1 MHREATE
8 RIKKVANTAR
18 SSWVLSYG
26 DTVTLLICFFIMMI
40 TVRAGQINK
49 VHAWV
54 NDRLDEA
61 AVDVQEAIIEA
72 GIEEISVSRNSKG
85 VQITLNDPRLF
96 EVASATPR
104 PSHVYQLDEVATSI
118 QNLEIFNLRETVHA
132 SFLRELEASGLQW
145 LAEIRIEGHTDNM
158 PLTRNALYRDNWE
171 LSAAR
176 AQSIMIK
183 LQERTALPPSIFAIG
198 GFGEF
203 QPIGDN
209 NTLSG
214 REINRR
220 VEIFIDASLVQAL

>member
-1 MHREATE
+1 MTNRAE
-8 RIKKVANTAR
+8 RIAKVAGNAR

-61 AVDVQEAIIEA
+61 AGEVQVAMDEA

-85 VQITLNDPRLF
+85 VQITLKDTRLF
-96 EVASATPR
+96 EVASAQPR
-104 PSHVYQLDEVATSI
+104 TTHLYQLDAVAASI
-118 QNLEIFNLRETVHA
+118 QNLHIFHLLDTEHA
-132 SFLRELEASGLQW
+132 PFLKELEASGLRWQ
-145 LAEIRIEGHTDNM
+145 AEIRIEGHTDNM
-158 PLTRNALYRDNWE
+158 ALTRNALYRDNWE

-176 AQSIMIK
+176 AQSIMIQ
-183 LQERTALPPSIFAIG
+183 LQERTGLPASIFAIG

-209 NTLSG
+209 TTQAG

-220 VEIFIDASLVQAL
+220 VEIFIGASLVQSL

>member
-1 MHREATE
+1 MSSASE
-8 RIKKVANTAR
+8 RLVKVAGNAR

-40 TVRAGQINK
+40 TVRTGQINK

-61 AVDVQEAIIEA
+61 ATEVQEAMDDS

-96 EVASATPR
+96 EVGLAQPR
-104 PSHVYQLDEVATSI
+104 NTHLYQLDAVATSI
-118 QNLEIFNLRETVHA
+118 QNLQIFHLLDSEHA
-132 SFLRELEASGLQW
+132 SFLQELQSSGLQW
-145 LAEIRIEGHTDNM
+145 LVEIRIEGHTDNM
-158 PLTRNALYRDNWE
+158 ALTRNALYRDNWE

-176 AQSIMIK
+176 AQSIMIQ
-183 LQERTALPPSIFAIG
+183 LQERTELPASIFAIG

-209 NTLSG
+209 RTQTG
-214 REINRR
+214 RDINRR
-220 VEIFIDASLVQAL
+220 VEIFIGASLVQSL

>member
-1 MHREATE
+1 MAKIANRVS
-8 RIKKVANTAR
+8 KVAAQAR

-26 DTVTLLICFFIMMI
+26 DTITLLITFFIMMI

-49 VHAWV
+49 IHRWV

-61 AVDVQEAIIEA
+61 GIEIQQAMVEA
-72 GIEEISVSRNSKG
+72 GIEEITVTRNSKG

-96 EVASATPR
+96 EIASAQPR
-104 PSHVYQLDEVATSI
+104 VSHLYQLDAVAASI
-118 QNLEIFNLRETVHA
+118 QNLQIFNLQNTNHKA
-132 SFLRELEASGLQW
+132 FLKEVRSEGLQW
-145 LAEIRIEGHTDNM
+145 LVEIRIEGHTDAT
-158 PLTRNALYRDNWE
+158 PLTRNASYRDNWE

-183 LQERTALPPSIFAIG
+183 LQEQTGLPSSIFAVE

-209 NTLSG
+209 TTLEG
-214 REINRR
+214 RDLNRR
-220 VEIFIDASLVQAL
+220 VEIYIGASLVKAL

>member
-1 MHREATE
+1 MSSAAD
-8 RIKKVANTAR
+8 RIKKTAGIAR

-61 AVDVQEAIIEA
+61 AGEVQEAMNVA
-72 GIEEISVSRNSKG
+72 GIEEIAVSRNSKG
-85 VQITLNDPRLF
+85 VQITLKDPRLF
-96 EVASATPR
+96 EVASAQPR
-104 PSHVYQLDEVATSI
+104 NTHLYQLDAVATSI
-118 QNLEIFNLRETVHA
+118 ENLHIFHLLDTQHA
-132 SFLRELEASGLQW
+132 PFLRELESSGLNW
-145 LAEIRIEGHTDNM
+145 LVEIRIEGHTDNM

-176 AQSIMIK
+176 AQAIMLQ
-183 LQERTALPPSIFAIG
+183 LQERTGLPPSIFAIG

-209 NTLSG
+209 DTQAG

-220 VEIFIDASLVQAL
+220 VEIFIGASLVKSL

>member
-1 MHREATE
+1 MARDSDKIRKIAS
-8 RIKKVANTAR
+8 TAR

-40 TVRAGQINK
+40 SVRAGQINK

-54 NDRLDEA
+54 NERLDETA
-61 AVDVQEAIIEA
+61 IEIQEAMDGT
-72 GIEEISVSRNSKG
+72 GIKEISVSRNSKG
-85 VQITLNDPRLF
+85 VQITLKDPRLF
-96 EVASATPR
+96 EVASAQPR
-104 PSHVYQLDEVATSI
+104 TSYLYQLDEVAASI
-118 QNLEIFNLRETVHA
+118 QNLNIFHLMDTEHA
-132 SFLRELEASGLQW
+132 GFLRELETSGLQW
-145 LAEIRIEGHTDNM
+145 LVEIRIEGHTDNM

-176 AQSIMIK
+176 AQAIMIQ
-183 LQERTALPPSIFAIG
+183 LQERTGLPPSIFAIG

-209 NTLSG
+209 NTQAG

-220 VEIFIDASLVQAL
+220 VEIFIGASLVQSL

>member
-1 MHREATE
+1 MANRAE
-8 RIKKVANTAR
+8 RIAKVAGNAR

-61 AVDVQEAIIEA
+61 ATEVQEVMNSA

-85 VQITLNDPRLF
+85 VQITLDDPRLF
-96 EVASATPR
+96 EVASAQPR
-104 PSHVYQLDEVATSI
+104 NTHLYQLDAVATSI
-118 QNLEIFNLRETVHA
+118 RNLHIFHLLDTEHT
-132 SFLRELEASGLQW
+132 SFLKELESSGLRW
-145 LAEIRIEGHTDNM
+145 LVEIRIEGHTDNM

-176 AQSIMIK
+176 AQSIMIQ
-183 LQERTALPPSIFAIG
+183 LQERTELSASIFAIG

-209 NTLSG
+209 TTQAG

-220 VEIFIDASLVQAL
+220 VEIFIGASLVQSL

>member
-1 MHREATE
+1 MASRSEQIAK
-8 RIKKVANTAR
+8 IAGNAR

-40 TVRAGQINK
+40 SVRAGQINK

-61 AVDVQEAIIEA
+61 VTEVQAAMDEA
-72 GIEEISVSRNSKG
+72 GIEEIAVTRNSKG
-85 VQITLNDPRLF
+85 VQITLKDPRLF
-96 EVASATPR
+96 EIASAQPR
-104 PSHVYQLDEVATSI
+104 NTHLYQLDEVATSI
-118 QNLEIFNLRETVHA
+118 QNLNIFHLLDTEHA
-132 SFLRELEASGLQW
+132 SFLRELESSGLQW
-145 LAEIRIEGHTDNM
+145 LVEIRIEGHTDNM

-176 AQSIMIK
+176 AQSIMIQ
-183 LQERTALPPSIFAIG
+183 LQERTALPASIFAIG

-209 NTLSG
+209 RTQEG

-220 VEIFIDASLVQAL
+220 VEIFIGASLVQSL

>member
-1 MHREATE
+1 MATTAK
-8 RIKKVANTAR
+8 RINKIAGQAR

-61 AVDVQEAIIEA
+61 AEEVQVVMDQA
-72 GIEEISVSRNSKG
+72 GIQEISVSRNSKG
-85 VQITLNDPRLF
+85 VQITLKDPRLF

-104 PSHVYQLDEVATSI
+104 NTHIYQLDAVATSI
-118 QNLEIFNLRETVHA
+118 QNLNIFQLMETEHA
-132 SFLRELEASGLQW
+132 GFLRELESSGLQW
-145 LAEIRIEGHTDNM
+145 LVEIRIEGHTDNM
-158 PLTRNALYRDNWE
+158 PLTRNAMYRDNWE

-176 AQSIMIK
+176 AQSIMIQ
-183 LQERTALPPSIFAIG
+183 LQERTRLPNSIFAIG

-209 NTLSG
+209 NTQAG

-220 VEIFIDASLVQAL
+220 VEIYIGASLVNSL

>member
-1 MHREATE
+1 MAKRSDRMAK
-8 RIKKVANTAR
+8 IVGNAR

-61 AVDVQEAIIEA
+61 ATEVQEAMDAA
-72 GIEEISVSRNSKG
+72 GIQEISVSRNSKG

-96 EVASATPR
+96 EVASAQPR
-104 PSHVYQLDEVATSI
+104 STHIYQLDEVATSI
-118 QNLEIFNLRETVHA
+118 QNLHIFNLLDTEHA
-132 SFLRELEASGLQW
+132 GFLRELQSSGLQW
-145 LAEIRIEGHTDNM
+145 LVEIRIEGHTDNM

-176 AQSIMIK
+176 AQSIMIQ
-183 LQERTALPPSIFAIG
+183 LQENTALPASIFAIG

-209 NTLSG
+209 TTQAG

-220 VEIFIDASLVQAL
+220 VEIFIGASLVQSL

>member
-1 MHREATE
+1 MARDSDKIRKIAS
-8 RIKKVANTAR
+8 TAR

-40 TVRAGQINK
+40 SVRAGQINK

-54 NDRLDEA
+54 NDRLDETA
-61 AVDVQEAIIEA
+61 IEIQEAMDGT

-96 EVASATPR
+96 EVASAQPR
-104 PSHVYQLDEVATSI
+104 SSHLYQLDEVAASI
-118 QNLEIFNLRETVHA
+118 QNLNIFRLMDTEHA
-132 SFLRELEASGLQW
+132 AFLGELQTSGLQW
-145 LAEIRIEGHTDNM
+145 LVEIRIEGHTDNM

-176 AQSIMIK
+176 AQAIMIQ
-183 LQERTALPPSIFAIG
+183 LQERTALSPSIFAIG

-209 NTLSG
+209 NTQAG

-220 VEIFIDASLVQAL
+220 VEIFIGASLVQAL

>member
-1 MHREATE
+1 MVLKAK
-8 RIKKVANTAR
+8 RIHIIAAKAR

-61 AVDVQEAIIEA
+61 AIEVQGAIDGA

-96 EVASATPR
+96 EVASAQPR
-104 PSHVYQLDEVATSI
+104 RSHLYQLDEVATSI
-118 QNLEIFNLRETVHA
+118 QNLNIFRLKQTEHA
-132 SFLRELEASGLQW
+132 NFLNELENSGFQW
-145 LAEIRIEGHTDNM
+145 QVEIRIEGHTDNM
-158 PLTRNALYRDNWE
+158 RLTRNALYRDNWE

-176 AQSIMIK
+176 AQAIMK
-183 LQERTALPPSIFAIG
+183 QLQERTGLPPAVFAIG

-209 NTLSG
+209 NTQTG
-214 REINRR
+214 RELNRR
-220 VEIFIDASLVQAL
+220 VEIYIGASLVNTL

>member
-1 MHREATE
+1 MSSSSEKL
-8 RIKKVANTAR
+8 KKTAGNAR
-18 SSWVLSYG
+18 ASWVLSYG

-61 AVDVQEAIIEA
+61 ASEVQEAMNLA
-72 GIEEISVSRNSKG
+72 GIEEIAVSRNSKG
-85 VQITLNDPRLF
+85 VQITLKDPRLF
-96 EVASATPR
+96 EVASAQPR
-104 PSHVYQLDEVATSI
+104 DTHLYQLDAVATSI
-118 QNLEIFNLRETVHA
+118 QNLHIFHLMDTEHA
-132 SFLRELEASGLQW
+132 SFLRELESSGLNW
-145 LAEIRIEGHTDNM
+145 LVEIRIEGHTDNM

-176 AQSIMIK
+176 AQAIMLQ
-183 LQERTALPPSIFAIG
+183 LQERTGLPPSIFAIG

-203 QPIGDN
+203 QPIGNN
-209 NTLSG
+209 NTQAG

-220 VEIFIDASLVQAL
+220 VEIFIGASLVKSL

>member
-1 MHREATE
+1 MSDNLTKIAGQ
-8 RIKKVANTAR
+8 AR
-18 SSWVLSYG
+18 GSWVLSYG
-26 DTVTLLICFFIMMI
+26 DTITLLITFFIMMI

-49 VHAWV
+49 IHRWV

-61 AVDVQEAIIEA
+61 TLEVQEAMDAANIQ
-72 GIEEISVSRNSKG
+72 EISIRRNSKG
-85 VQITLNDPRLF
+85 VQITLQDPRLF
-96 EVASATPR
+96 EVGSAQPR
-104 PSHVYQLDEVATSI
+104 NTHIYQLDAVAASI
-118 QNLEIFNLRETVHA
+118 QNLQIFNLHNTEHA
-132 SFLRELEASGLQW
+132 AFLEELQSSGLDW

-176 AQSIMIK
+176 AQSIMIQ
-183 LQERTALPPSIFAIG
+183 LQQRTGLPASIYAIG

-209 NTLSG
+209 NTLAG

-220 VEIFIDASLVQAL
+220 VEIYIGASLLKTL